1 MYFRFP
7 FQTEA
12 NALSALAFLICH
24 LRSRSLSPDEAGSC
38 STLESYGS
46 SGAETFYL
54 SNSGA
59 FYLFFFFPLQGSA
72 KVIESSATLA
82 IAVFPC

>member
-24 LRSRSLSPDEAGSC
+24 LPSRSLSPDEAGSC

-54 SNSGA
+54 IQA
-59 FYLFFFFPLQGSA
+59 LFIIIFFSPLQGSQL
-72 KVIESSATLA
+72 K
-82 IAVFPC
+82 